1 MREQLGTDE
10 TLSLIN
16 PFVVGVPDGRVSC
29 VACVPV
35 ERVVG
40 DRLGLPNARASTR
53 QRCETSGERV
63 FHAVPFPRS
72 CV

>member
-1 MREQLGTDE
+1 MREQLGTGE

-16 PFVVGVPDGRVSC
+16 PLGVGVLDGRVAG
-29 VACVPV
+29 VVCVPI

-40 DRLGLPNARASTR
+40 DRLGLPNACGSSR